1 MSLQN
6 PKDVNVTDNT
16 VSVILAGG
24 LGNMMFQAA
33 TLMVYAKEMGYDPLI
48 GYWTTHQSESSKF
61 NVHLNRNGR
70 NIHFDPWGG
79 HILKDPH
86 ISFGDVYPQLPW
98 FDSRPNAFNW
108 WFDQSLGWDIDT
120 GEGGVYYD
128 LKQKVKPPYLFQGYF
143 FNKLYLGDSGSYLL
157 GLLFAIYLIDTYQIN
172 DSMSSLFI
180 ISLLWYPAFENLFSI
195 LRKIKFLL
203 FIVNNGFH

>member
-6 PKDVNVTDNT
+6 PKDVNITDNT
-16 VSVILAGG
+16 ISVLLAGG

-48 GYWTTHQSESSKF
+48 GYWTTHQSESSKP
-61 NVHLNRNGR
+61 NPHLNREGR

-86 ISFGDVYPQLPW
+86 ISFGDVYPKLPW
-98 FDSRPNAFNW
+98 FDSRPNAFQW
-108 WFDQSLGWDIDT
+108 WFDQSLAWDIDT

-143 FNKLYLGDSGSYLL
+143 FNKLYWHHQRDYILELFTGCRTSVTVMEVTAPAGLIQQSGRC
-157 GLLFAIYLIDTYQIN
+157 Q
-172 DSMSSLFI
+172 SMS
-180 ISLLWYPAFENLFSI
+180 WTGGMI
-195 LRKIKFLL
+195 LTLTRI
-203 FIVNNGFH
+203 